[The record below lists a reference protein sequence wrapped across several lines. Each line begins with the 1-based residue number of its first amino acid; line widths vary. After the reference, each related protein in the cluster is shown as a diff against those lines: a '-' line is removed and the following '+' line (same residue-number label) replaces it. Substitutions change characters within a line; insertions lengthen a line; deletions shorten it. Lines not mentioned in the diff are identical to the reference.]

1 MSLGEYVVETI
12 LQIVELLF
20 TTNLKE
26 LRDCDRNYTY
36 H

>member
-20 TTNLKE
+20 TTNLEE